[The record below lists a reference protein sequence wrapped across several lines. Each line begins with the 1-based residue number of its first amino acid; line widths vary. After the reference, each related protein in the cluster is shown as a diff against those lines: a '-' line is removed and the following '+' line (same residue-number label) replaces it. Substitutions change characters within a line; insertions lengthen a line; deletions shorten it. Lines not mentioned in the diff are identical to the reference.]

1 MRIFVLLF
9 LVFRLHAQTAF
20 IPVKGLEKITVASEE
35 DYWLTE
41 LTPLTDL
48 DEIVSF
54 IHNDPFKN
62 QFIGFIPAGNPL
74 VKEIS
79 VNSFYGVRNHPV
91 HKMMKF
97 HRGIDLQGK
106 TGEPIISTGEGV
118 VIDCGFRAD
127 LGNFVKIKHKYG
139 FESIYGHL
147 NTIGVK
153 KGQVITRSQKIGTLG
168 ATGQVTGPHLHY
180 TLKKNEVYLDPFD
193 FLFMNFERQ
202 L

>member
-1 MRIFVLLF
+1 MRIVVLLF
-9 LVFRLHAQTAF
+9 LVFRLHAQTAYV
-20 IPVKGLEKITVASEE
+20 PAKELEKINAVAEE
-35 DYWLTE
+35 DYWLEE

-106 TGEPIISTGEGV
+106 TGEPIISTGEGI
-118 VIDCGFRAD
+118 VIDCGFKHD
-127 LGNFVKIKHKYG
+127 LGNFVKIRHRYG

-147 NTIGVK
+147 NSIGVK
-153 KGQVITRSQKIGTLG
+153 KGQQIARNQRIGTLG
-168 ATGQVTGPHLHY
+168 STGQVTGPHLHY
-180 TLKKNEVYLDPFD
+180 TLKKNETYLDPFD